1 MAKTATYALIAS
13 GSGTG
18 SNNSVSFTSI
28 PATYTDLILV
38 INGRGT
44 SVSASQNI
52 TLRFNGETAAT
63 NYSQTYLRGDGTTP
77 ASGRY
82 SESYLHS
89 ASSWRDIR
97 DYNHIVHIQD
107 YANATTYKTSLV
119 RTNYAGGDV
128 AAIAILWRA
137 TPAAINQININIDNG
152 NYASGTTFKL
162 YGIQAGNA

>member
-1 MAKTATYALIAS
+1 MPTQTYTPIATY
-13 GSGTG
+13 TT
-18 SNNSVSFTSI
+18 VSAINTYSFSSI
-28 PATYTDLILV
+28 PSTHTDLILV
-38 INGRGT
+38 INGKGT
-44 SVSASQNI
+44 STSASQNI

-63 NYSQTYLRGDGTTP
+63 NYSQTYLRGDGTTA

-97 DYNHIVHIQD
+97 DYNHIVHIQN

-152 NYASGTTFKL
+152 NYASGTTFTL
-162 YGIQAGNA
+162 YGIKAGS